1 MTQLSN
7 VLIIDNS
14 AHYQNELSVIK
25 TFNNWVIF
33 KADVWAINL
42 LLLCHEKKK
51 WNSYQDL
58 YLMVQNQKMLRL
70 SNK

>member
-51 WNSYQDL
+51 VEFISRFVSYGAKPKD
-58 YLMVQNQKMLRL
+58 VKTF
-70 SNK
+70 